1 MTRPGLFV
9 SSHQGIRANVE
20 SANQVGTRW
29 GLSGDQIVVLRAC
42 VTEKSISELIDV
54 VGGASR
60 TRFRNS
66 VLKPLMQTGLTEMT
80 IPEKPRSSNQKYR
93 ITDTGRALLTG
104 REMP

>member
-9 SSHQGIRANVE
+9 SSRQGIRANVE
-20 SANQVGTRW
+20 SANQVGTKW
-29 GLSGDQIVVLRAC
+29 GLSGDQVEVLRAC

-54 VGGASR
+54 VGRASR

-66 VLKPLMQTGLTEMT
+66 VLKPLMQIGLTEMT
-80 IPEKPRSSNQKYR
+80 IPDKPRSSNQKYR
-93 ITDTGRALLTG
+93 ITDTGRTLLTG